1 MIWIKGHGMALQ
13 HVYLDQSKMS
23 DHSGDGLFLKRD
35 IPANS
40 TLCFY
45 NGIRVKPGEKD
56 PFEDTGY
63 QIYIDTNK
71 GSVSIIIYF

>member
-1 MIWIKGHGMALQ
+1 
-13 HVYLDQSKMS
+13 MS

-71 GSVSIIIYF
+71 GSVSSIIYFQNLFFAFS

>member
-1 MIWIKGHGMALQ
+1 
-13 HVYLDQSKMS
+13 MS

-35 IPANS
+35 VPANT
-40 TLCFY
+40 TLSFY
-45 NGIRVKPGEKD
+45 NGIRVKPGEKE

-71 GSVSIIIYF
+71 GSVSIIIYFLNLLFSFS

>member
-1 MIWIKGHGMALQ
+1 
-13 HVYLDQSKMS
+13 MS

-71 GSVSIIIYF
+71 GSVSSTYYHLFFIPTSFLFKKMYIFLKY